1 MNARRL
7 LLLIITMGL
16 ACMNAPLTASPPTI
30 HYRLGMP
37 QPHTHLFE
45 VEMTVAP
52 IAKDDLFLDFIMP
65 AWRPGRYVIFDF
77 AGGVQEFSAHAG
89 EGTDAPLPWRKIDK
103 ATWRVETKGQPAVT
117 VRYKVYANEF
127 RERTRG
133 LNDQHG
139 FVSGT
144 AVFMYVEKFRRLPL
158 TLQIEPFGN
167 WHVTTGLDRVSGK
180 PNRFQAPHYDYFID
194 CPLEIGTQQDFSFEV
209 QGRKHVLSLFGEGN
223 WDKDRL
229 IDRLRQVVEASF
241 KFWGDLPYEHYTFLV
256 HSAPGMGGGTEHL
269 NSTIM
274 GINPFNFRNESGY
287 DRFTGLALHEFFHTW
302 NVKQLRPAG
311 IHPFDFTKENY
322 SPSLWISEGMT
333 DYYTTIL
340 LRREGLRSIAS
351 LLTELAR
358 MIENDRRRPGRR
370 LQSLEESSF
379 DSWIKFWRNHEDSQ
393 NREVSYYDKGGDVSL
408 ILDLE
413 IRQRTQNR
421 GSLDQVIRRM
431 YQAFPL
437 SGPGFTPADFQRVV
451 EEVGESSFEDFF
463 AQYVRGTAEIDFAA
477 FLRYAGLEV
486 QEIPANPPKPWLGIA
501 VAERE
506 GRTLIT
512 SVIAGSPAYAAGLNT
527 GDELVA
533 LNDYRIRAEQLL
545 DRLADCKAGEE
556 IRLTVFRHEKLRQFQ
571 VKLAASEVPEVIVRH
586 SSNPTDLQKQI
597 YTDWL
602 GTAWPGEAAK

>member
-1 MNARRL
+1 
-7 LLLIITMGL
+7 MGL
-16 ACMNAPLTASPPTI
+16 ADMDAPLTASSPTI
-30 HYRLGMP
+30 HYRLAMP

-45 VEMTVAP
+45 VEITMASLDKRDP
-52 IAKDDLFLDFIMP
+52 HLDFIMP

-89 EGTDAPLPWRKIDK
+89 RSDTTPLPWRKLDK
-103 ATWRVETKGQPAVT
+103 ATWRVETKGLPAVT

-158 TLQIEPFGN
+158 TLQVEPFSN
-167 WHVTTGLDRVSGK
+167 WHVTTGLDHVPGMT
-180 PNRFQAPHYDYFID
+180 NLFQAPHYDYFID
-194 CPLEIGTQQDFSFEV
+194 CPLEIGTQQDHVFEV
-209 QGRKHVLSLFGEGN
+209 QGKKHVLSIFGEGN
-223 WDKDRL
+223 WDKDKL
-229 IDRLRQVVEASF
+229 IERLRRVVEAGF

-302 NVKQLRPAG
+302 NVKQLRPTG

-393 NREVSYYDKGGDVSL
+393 NREVSYYDKGSDVSL

-413 IRQRTQNR
+413 IRRRTHNR
-421 GSLDQVIRRM
+421 GSLDDVMRRM
-431 YQAFPL
+431 YRAFPL

-451 EEVGESSFEDFF
+451 EEVGEGSFEDFF
-463 AQYVRGTAEIDFAA
+463 AQYVRGTAEIDFAR
-477 FLRYAGLEV
+477 FLGYAGLEV
-486 QEIPANPPKPWLGIA
+486 QETSTNSPKPWLGIT

-506 GRTLIT
+506 GRALIT
-512 SVIAGSPAYAAGLNT
+512 SVLAGSPAYTAGLNT

-533 LNDYRIRAEQLL
+533 LNDYRIRAEQFSE
-545 DRLADCKAGEE
+545 RLADYKVGDE
-556 IRLTVFRHEKLRQFQ
+556 IRLAVFRHEKLRQFQ
-571 VKLAASEVPEVIVRH
+571 VKLAVSELPEVIVRH

-597 YTDWL
+597 YEGWL
-602 GTAWPGEAAK
+602 GTTWPAQAGK

>member
-7 LLLIITMGL
+7 LLLITAMGL
-16 ACMNAPLTASPPTI
+16 TYMNTPLTASPSTI

-45 VEMTVAP
+45 VEITVAP
-52 IAKDDLFLDFIMP
+52 IAQDELFLDFIMP

-77 AGGVQEFSAHAG
+77 AGGVQEFTAHAG
-89 EGTDAPLPWRKIDK
+89 ERTDAPLPWRKIDK
-103 ATWRVETKGQPAVT
+103 ATWRVETKGQSAVT

-144 AVFMYVEKFRRLPL
+144 AVFMYVEKFRLLPL
-158 TLQIEPFGN
+158 TLQVEPFGN
-167 WHVTTGLDRVSGK
+167 WHVTTGLDRVPGK
-180 PNRFQAPHYDYFID
+180 PNLFQAPHYDYFID

-209 QGRKHVLSLFGEGN
+209 QGKKHVLSLFGEGN
-223 WDKDRL
+223 WDKDKL
-229 IDRLRQVVEASF
+229 IDRLRQVVEACF
-241 KFWGDLPYEHYTFLV
+241 KFWGDLPYAHYTFLV

-274 GINPFNFRNESGY
+274 GISPFNFRDKSGY
-287 DRFTGLALHEFFHTW
+287 DRFTSLALHEFFHTW

-333 DYYTTIL
+333 DYYTKIL
-340 LRREGLRSIAS
+340 LRRQGLRSIAS
-351 LLTELAR
+351 LLTELAK

-393 NREVSYYDKGGDVSL
+393 NREVSYYDKGGAVSL

-413 IRQRTQNR
+413 IRQRTHNR
-421 GSLDQVIRRM
+421 GSLDQVMRRM

-463 AQYVRGTAEIDFAA
+463 AQYVRGTAEIDFAT

-486 QEIPANPPKPWLGIA
+486 QETPANPTTPWLGIA

-533 LNDYRIRAEQLL
+533 LNDYRVRAEQWL
-545 DRLADCKAGEE
+545 DRLADSKAGEE
-556 IRLTVFRHEKLRQFQ
+556 IRLTVFRQEKLRQFH
-571 VKLAASEVPEVIVRH
+571 VKLAASEVPEVSVRH

-602 GTAWPGEAAK
+602 GTAWPAEAAK